1 MASHGKSMGGETQM
15 NLVFKLDGVICT
27 EENDRSLWKHARPLI
42 NVVGF
47 MEWLKKEGHHIT
59 IWCERPNDMEVKILT
74 ESWLA
79 TENIP
84 YDRLLFDR
92 PREPIFVD
100 DTPPNA
106 KYYATWG
113 DNEVITAMFE
123 EWKEWITK
131 QAE

>member
-1 MASHGKSMGGETQM
+1 MGGETQM

-27 EENDRSLWKHARPLI
+27 DENDRMLWKHARPLM
-42 NVVGF
+42 NVAGF
-47 MEWLKKEGHHIT
+47 MEWLKKEGHSIT
-59 IWCERPNDMEVKILT
+59 IWCILPNDMETKLMT
-74 ESWLA
+74 ESWLE

-106 KYYATWG
+106 KYMSSWG
-113 DNEVITAMFE
+113 DNEIVAAMFE
-123 EWKEWITK
+123 EWKIWITK
-131 QAE
+131 RDQKKQAE